1 MYSNNA
7 PKQPPRTEES
17 SRNCFTKFLWKP
29 ESKDKFISTLSNF
42 DIQNRLKSFSAE
54 HNSSIDE
61 EISQFKQILQSVA
74 ELSLVPSRSKTRKKT
89 KKHTNYGTII
99 LADS

>member
-7 PKQPPRTEES
+7 PKERPKTEAS

-29 ESKDKFISTLSNF
+29 ESKDKFISTLSSFN
-42 DIQNRLKSFSAE
+42 IPNRLKSLSAE
-54 HNSSIDE
+54 HHSSIDD
-61 EISQFKQILQSVA
+61 EISQFKQILKSVT
-74 ELSLVPSRSKTRKKT
+74 ELSLVPSRSKTRKKI
-89 KKHTNYGTII
+89 KKKANHGMII